1 MFHKQVSLYTM
12 TGFSDT
18 KQTYI
23 CIMSCVFV
31 TPIYPYECDI
41 YMMISYMEVYLINL
55 IQFVM
60 RCVTFTSG
68 FTCQC
73 NDVVGS

>member
-1 MFHKQVSLYTM
+1 MYHVM
-12 TGFSDT
+12 
-18 KQTYI
+18 
-23 CIMSCVFV
+23 CIRDPNLPVRMR
-31 TPIYPYECDI
+31 YLHDDQLH
-41 YMMISYMEVYLINL
+41 MEVYLINL

-68 FTCQC
+68 FMCQC